1 MDGIH
6 DLSGKQGYGPIDVGE
21 RYEPLPA
28 DWQARVLG
36 IVRAI
41 ARPAD
46 WSIDWFRHCREL
58 IDPVDYLTRPYYDQ
72 WLQAYEAMMVNSGV
86 ATVAELAS
94 GKSRTPVTGLPAP
107 MAPDDVD
114 AAQRVSAAVRPR
126 RLPGA
131 GGDAVRTNPHGIAT
145 HTRLPAYV
153 RGRRGII
160 EAVHGAHV
168 LPDAN
173 ARGQEQAEPLYTVAF
188 AATELWTVAHA
199 TASISIFGRA
209 ILIAPEALAPLA
221 SADDGPTFGESWHA
235 QVLAGGSVVSDD
247 MLSLPKRRVIGW
259 RELPVAAQDAIVAR
273 ASRSY
278 VGSDWLRDAIAGA
291 VRRDPRA
298 TEWSPRWQR
307 GRK

>member
-6 DLSGKQGYGPIDVGE
+6 DLGGKQGYGPIDVGE

-41 ARPAD
+41 ARP
-46 WSIDWFRHCREL
+46 
-58 IDPVDYLTRPYYDQ
+58 
-72 WLQAYEAMMVNSGV
+72 
-86 ATVAELAS
+86 
-94 GKSRTPVTGLPAP
+94 
-107 MAPDDVD
+107 
-114 AAQRVSAAVRPR
+114 
-126 RLPGA
+126 
-131 GGDAVRTNPHGIAT
+131 
-145 HTRLPAYV
+145 
-153 RGRRGII
+153 
-160 EAVHGAHV
+160 
-168 LPDAN
+168 
-173 ARGQEQAEPLYTVAF
+173 
-188 AATELWTVAHA
+188 
-199 TASISIFGRA
+199 
-209 ILIAPEALAPLA
+209 
-221 SADDGPTFGESWHA
+221 
-235 QVLAGGSVVSDD
+235 DD